1 MIKITYLEDGIC
13 VEHLPKSAEV
23 WKADRILLSLRAG
36 ISVYAE
42 SGIGSLVFPIS
53 PLYLEG
59 LAKLA
64 ETELIYI
71 SPCDED
77 YVEVSLLGMWVA
89 ESEESEEGIFVCNL
103 SCDNEYLLSRLWQE
117 SLLETSAVSE

>member
-13 VEHLPKSAEV
+13 LERLPKSAEI
-23 WKADRILLSLRAG
+23 WKANRILLSLRAG
-36 ISVYAE
+36 INIYTE
-42 SGIGSLVFPIS
+42 SGIGSLIFPLDLS
-53 PLYLEG
+53 YLEG
-59 LAKLA
+59 LARLA

-89 ESEESEEGIFVCNL
+89 ENEESEEGILVCDM
-103 SCDNEYLLSRLWQE
+103 SGENEDLLSQLWQE
-117 SLLETSAVSE
+117 SLLETSAIGE